1 MMFIFYDLI
10 FLIFSLIYLPLYL
23 FRKKFHRGFG
33 RRLGILPR
41 NLELDR
47 PIWVHAVSVGE
58 VMAVRGLIEELRKI
72 YPHKKFVISTV
83 TASGNK
89 IAQGLAQEGDVVT
102 YLPLD
107 FGFIVRSVMDRI
119 NPAIFVIAETEL
131 WPNLISYLYRKEIPI
146 ITVNGRISDASFKG
160 YLRIKF
166 LLKSILEKVNFFCVQ
181 TERDAERLMCLGVL
195 AGRIQVT
202 GNMKFDRKD
211 YQDVNKD
218 AIDYRKKIGLE
229 SGERLLVS
237 GSTHAGEEE
246 IILGAYKELLNEF
259 PQLKLL
265 LAPRHP
271 ERSKELGKIV
281 SKFGL
286 RAVFSSLAFTCST
299 CITKPVFILDTI
311 GQLTSVYAIADI
323 VFVGGSLIK
332 KGGHNILEPASLG
345 KPVLFGPHMFN
356 FRDIADLFLNNKAAL
371 LVYNQDELKANI
383 AHLLKNPSFVT
394 GLGQRAK
401 ELILKNQG
409 ASKRNAVYIK
419 AYTEDKSS

>member
-1 MMFIFYDLI
+1 MFIFYDLI
-10 FLIFSLIYLPLYL
+10 FLFFSLIYLPVYV
-23 FRKKFHRGFG
+23 FRRKFHRGFMM
-33 RRLGILPR
+33 RLGILSR
-41 NLELDR
+41 NLDLNR

-58 VMAVRGLIEELRKI
+58 VMAVRGLIEELRKSC
-72 YPHKKFVISTV
+72 PGKNFVISTV

-89 IAQGLAQEGDVVT
+89 IAQGLAKGGDSVT

-107 FGFIVRSVMDRI
+107 FGFIVKRVIDRI
-119 NPAIFVIAETEL
+119 NPSIFVIAETEI
-131 WPNLISYLYRKEIPI
+131 WPNLISYLHRKNVPI
-146 ITVNGRISDASFKG
+146 IMVNGRISDASFKG

-166 LLKSILEKVNFFCVQ
+166 LLKAILEKVSFFCVQ
-181 TERDAERLMCLGVL
+181 TERDAERLISLGVL
-195 AGRIQVT
+195 ASRIQVT
-202 GNMKFDRKD
+202 GNMKFDLKD
-211 YQDVNKD
+211 CQDAKRD
-218 AIDYRKKIGLE
+218 EIDYRKKIGLE
-229 SGERLLVS
+229 SGERLLVA

-246 IILGAYKELLNEF
+246 IVLGAYKELLNEF

-271 ERSKELGKIV
+271 ERSRDVGKIV

-356 FRDIADLFLNNKAAL
+356 FRDIADLFLGNRASL
-371 LVYNQDELKANI
+371 LIHNQDALKANI
-383 AHLLKNPSFVT
+383 AYLLNNPSFAT
-394 GLGQRAK
+394 GLAQRAK
-401 ELILKNQG
+401 EVILKNQG

-419 AYTEDKSS
+419 AYTQDKNS